1 MKYCLALI
9 VFLSTLLLAWG
20 QVGIGGID
28 AHGDPLPSGALARL
42 GTERYRHDA
51 PITCQAVTND
61 GKLIATGGGRSVRV
75 WDAATGKQL
84 HVLTI
89 NQGGRSVAPS
99 AVAFSHDGQMLA
111 ALGTLGQG
119 VLMVWDLRG
128 GQARQEMLLPQREE
142 YNTVMMETPFLAFAS
157 NNKQVLVKNYAEKS
171 IRHFDLETSM
181 EMRVYQ
187 DASSSLTSMAV
198 SSDGHW
204 LAAGTEGRQV
214 ILWDTRSG
222 KEVKKFQHEY
232 PLVSVAFS
240 PDGKQLATLDQDL
253 SPRVWNLSTGKETL
267 KLPARTRSVSLAW
280 SADGESLYVA
290 RQPDQLLIWNL
301 KTQKEKTIAVPK
313 GWAVGPL
320 YSYVTRANTEGLIL
334 GSAGRRGNN
343 VSRIRCL
350 DLLHAEQAHQFDG
363 YETGTL
369 FAFYLPHQKQ
379 WATIGN
385 KGDDTLRLW
394 DEQGRNTQSFTLPV
408 GEVTF
413 HCFAVNPTGKLIALS
428 ATDGRTFI
436 IDAATGQIQRTLTPF
451 NRSCYDVEFSAE
463 GDAIVLTDVRH
474 VKVIQL
480 STGKELKSYEIN
492 STDPTRS
499 IISTDGSRIAS
510 MIYMQETDS
519 LAMRLFDART
529 GRVLSGES
537 NDSRPHLGN
546 QNFYFSP
553 DGRNLLMMGGRGRQA
568 GISIMETASGK
579 VRFQVD
585 LPNAYLYL
593 GGHARLSPD
602 GRWLV
607 ASASGNDPDQC
618 AALVWYLGGKPDPVI
633 LQGHRGL
640 VHSVYFS
647 ADSKKLL
654 TASSDST
661 MLVWDLNRYQPLP
674 ATPLN
679 EAGLGK
685 LWQDLTD
692 PDTTKAYQ
700 AVQRL
705 AQQPQAANWLGKQ
718 IAEKSVIL
726 KPEQI
731 KEWIEQLNAIQFS
744 VREEASKQL
753 IKHVVQAR
761 KEIKATIEQT
771 TSVETKRRL
780 EQILNT
786 VRENT
791 SLSDNP
797 LQTTRAIEALEMIG
811 TSDALK
817 QLEQLAQRQDTIGQE
832 AKDATLRLRHRVT
845 SSESASQGS

>member
-9 VFLSTLLLAWG
+9 VFLATLLLAWG
-20 QVGIGGID
+20 QVGTGKD
-28 AHGDPLPSGALARL
+28 AQGDALPSGALARL
-42 GTERYRHDA
+42 GTQRYRHDA

-89 NQGGRSVAPS
+89 NQGGRSIAPS

-111 ALGTLGQG
+111 ALGAYGQG

-157 NNKQVLVKNYAEKS
+157 NNKQVLVKNYAEKA

-181 EMRVYQ
+181 EMRAYQ
-187 DASSSLTSMAV
+187 DGSSLLTSMTI

-222 KEVKKFQHEY
+222 KEVNKFQHDY
-232 PLVSVAFS
+232 PLVSVVFS
-240 PDGKQLATLDQDL
+240 PDGKQLATMDQDL

-267 KLPARTRSVSLAW
+267 KLASRTRSVSLIW
-280 SADGESLYVA
+280 SANGESLYVA

-301 KTQKEKTIAVPK
+301 KTQQEKTIAVPK

-320 YSYVTRANTEGLIL
+320 YSFVTRANTEGLVF

-343 VSRIRCL
+343 VSRIRYL
-350 DLLHAEQAHQFDG
+350 DLLHIEQARLFDG
-363 YETGTL
+363 YETGNI

-379 WATIGN
+379 WATIGTT
-385 KGDDTLRLW
+385 GDDTLRLW

-413 HCFAVNPTGKLIALS
+413 RCFAVNPTGKLIALS

-436 IDAATGQIQRTLTPF
+436 IDAAAGQIQRTLNPF
-451 NRSCYDVEFSAE
+451 NRSSYDVEFSADGE
-463 GDAIVLTDVRH
+463 SIVLTDVRH
-474 VKVIQL
+474 VKIIQL
-480 STGKELKSYEIN
+480 TTGKELKSYEIN
-492 STDPTRS
+492 SIDPTRS

-510 MIYMQETDS
+510 MIYMQETDN
-519 LAMRLFDART
+519 LAMRLLDART
-529 GRVLSGES
+529 GRVLSSET
-537 NDSRPHLGN
+537 NDSRSYMGN

-553 DGRNLLMMGGRGRQA
+553 DGRNIVMMGGRGRQA
-568 GISIMETASGK
+568 GISVIETASGK
-579 VRFQVD
+579 VRFHVD
-585 LPNAYLYL
+585 LPNTYLYL
-593 GGHARLSPD
+593 GNHARLSPD
-602 GRWLV
+602 GQWLV
-607 ASASGNDPDQC
+607 AGASGNDPDQY
-618 AALVWYLGGKPDPVI
+618 AALAWYLGGKPDPVI
-633 LQGHRGL
+633 LQGHRG
-640 VHSVYFS
+640 VVNSVYFS
-647 ADSKKLL
+647 ADSRKLL
-654 TASSDST
+654 TASADST
-661 MLVWDLNRYQPLP
+661 MLVWDLNRYLPLP

-692 PDTTKAYQ
+692 PEATKAYQ

-705 AQQPQAANWLGKQ
+705 AQQPQAAKWLGNQ

-726 KPEQI
+726 RPDQI
-731 KEWIEQLNAIQFS
+731 KEWIEQLNAVQFK

-753 IKHVVQAR
+753 IKNVVQAR
-761 KEIKATIEQT
+761 KEIKSTIEQT

-832 AKDATLRLRHRVT
+832 ARDATMRLKHRV
-845 SSESASQGS
+845 SSSGSSNHGS